1 MRKPSCLWLLWGLSL
16 APVQGQAK
24 PEPLARVDCE
34 ARDNGAPASA
44 SFTVLGGAGEI
55 AKARCGQAAS
65 LPAGAYEVAVQLD
78 GAADAPVSRHRVE
91 AGAGQLTKV
100 VAQFETGELLVEI
113 TREGRRSVGQ
123 IKLLQH
129 GRQLAILS
137 SGVATRVSAGTY
149 TLELTSRGQKRA
161 LEAVTVSRGER
172 RVLSAEL
179 AANEGR

>member
-1 MRKPSCLWLLWGLSL
+1 MGKPSYLWLVLGLCLLPSG
-16 APVQGQAK
+16 GQAK
-24 PEPLARVDCE
+24 PESLARIDCE

-44 SFTVLGGAGEI
+44 SFVVLGSAGEI
-55 AKARCGQAAS
+55 AKARCGQPTS
-65 LPAGAYEVAVQLD
+65 LPAGSYEVAVHLD
-78 GAADAPVSRHRVE
+78 GAADAPVSRQRVE

-100 VAQFETGELLVEI
+100 LAEFETGELLVEI

-149 TLELTSRGQKRA
+149 TLEVSSRGRTRA

-179 AANEGR
+179 ARDDGH